1 MKQKFLALIL
11 ALLMLPVLS
20 VFAAEA
26 GWADSQMERIY
37 TVLGGEESINIR
49 STVSP
54 GGKGG
59 YCQAL
64 YPVELTG
71 RETKAELDAMAVKLL
86 EEGVEPV
93 WGGGK
98 HCYHGGSYIAQPECT
113 VKASARKPG
122 SYLYVCYAF
131 RCDGGEYNHVLTPY
145 YERISTMG
153 IRITEQSLP
162 MELSFVLTDSRGTVL
177 ASLEDGGA
185 AELRLEQ
192 GALNLSLESAVA
204 HPNEEIV
211 AIRAEFPEAQVKDAF
226 LLDAETGLLTP
237 VCCGSGSVTVTLRTY
252 LTGQTREES
261 ITLTVPC
268 APQAE
273 PTVITPNTCT
283 EDGLAVY
290 LCQGHG
296 TNCETTFDQ
305 VILPATGHELFSVN
319 QYVRKPT
326 ATQPGIGMGTCK
338 KCGLIGVE
346 QEVPPIFSDVAG
358 DAFYSVP
365 LDYCYA
371 RGWVTGATADTF
383 LPNSNCV
390 RAQVVTFL
398 WRAAGCPRSVN
409 SDNPFVDV
417 KQEDFYYDAV
427 LWAVEKG
434 ITNGMDATHFSPM
447 GTCNRAQVVTFLWR
461 ACGQPQATTQEHPFR
476 DVPAGAWYEQ
486 SVLWAVEEDIT
497 AGMSDD
503 RFGPTANCNRA
514 QIVTFLYRAYAE

>member
-1 MKQKFLALIL
+1 
-11 ALLMLPVLS
+11 V
-20 VFAAEA
+20 
-26 GWADSQMERIY
+26 
-37 TVLGGEESINIR
+37 
-49 STVSP
+49 ST

-86 EEGVEPV
+86 EEGAEPV

-113 VKASARKPG
+113 VKASARKLG

-398 WRAAGCPRSVN
+398 WRAAGCPAPASME
-409 SDNPFVDV
+409 NPFTDV
-417 KQEDFYYDAV
+417 QVGSFYEMPVLWAVENGITNGTSATTFGPNDPCNRASVVTFLWRAAGKPAPESTTHSFTDVAPGSFYESAV
-427 LWAVEKG
+427 LWAVENG
-434 ITNGMDATHFSPM
+434 ITNGVSATQFGPTAS
-447 GTCNRAQVVTFLWR
+447 CNRAQVVTFL
-461 ACGQPQATTQEHPFR
+461 
-476 DVPAGAWYEQ
+476 
-486 SVLWAVEEDIT
+486 
-497 AGMSDD
+497 
-503 RFGPTANCNRA
+503 
-514 QIVTFLYRAYAE
+514 YRAFA